1 MNRYALCHNVCIG
14 TGKSMLCVEMIKR
27 FIDHNYGIK
36 SIDHSVDQK
45 STNHSVDQKNI
56 DHSGDQKSIDHY
68 DCIDRNDDETSS
80 RGPTVLYCA
89 PSNKAVNVGA
99 CMLYNYDDI
108 Q

>member
-1 MNRYALCHNVCIG
+1 MHLYNIIG

-36 SIDHSVDQK
+36 SIDHS
-45 STNHSVDQKNI
+45 
-56 DHSGDQKSIDHY
+56 GDQKSIDHN
-68 DCIDRNDDETSS
+68 DCIDHNDTKTS
-80 RGPTVLYCA
+80 RGPAVLYCA

-99 CMLYNYDDI
+99 CMLITVQNDYDRI